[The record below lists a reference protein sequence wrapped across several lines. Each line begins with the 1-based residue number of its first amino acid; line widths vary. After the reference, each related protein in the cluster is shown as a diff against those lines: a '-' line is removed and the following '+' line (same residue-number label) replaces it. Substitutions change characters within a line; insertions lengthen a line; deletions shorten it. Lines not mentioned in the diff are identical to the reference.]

1 MANSILPPRVV
12 ERLGEV
18 SGAPVV
24 YPADCDRLSSDI
36 SRKLNE
42 TIGVTTL
49 KRLFG
54 FAKDAGVPRLT
65 TLDILARY
73 AGFDSYQ
80 EMIAS
85 LYPAGDSEFE
95 VGHDIHAADLQPG
108 QRIRFTYLPDREVT
122 VEFIGDKEFRVTAS
136 KGSRLKA
143 GDTVRISGFYLGHPL
158 IVESVM
164 RDGEGLGRYVAGKA
178 SGLISLSLTAD

>member
-1 MANSILPPRVV
+1 MANSILPAKVV

-24 YPADCDRLSSDI
+24 YPADCDRLSYDI
-36 SRKLNE
+36 SQQINE

-54 FAKDAGVPRLT
+54 FARDTAVPRRT

-73 AGFDSYQ
+73 AGFDTYP

-95 VGHDIHAADLQPG
+95 EGFDIKTDGLQPG
-108 QRIRFTYLPDREVT
+108 QQVRFTYLPDREVT
-122 VEFIGDKEFRVTAS
+122 LEYIGDREFRVAAS
-136 KGSRLKA
+136 KGSRLRE
-143 GDTVRISGFYLGHPL
+143 GDIAIISSFCLDHPL
-158 IVESVM
+158 IVESVI
-164 RDGEGLGRYVAGKA
+164 RSGENLGRYVAGKA
-178 SGLISLSLTAD
+178 SGLTSLTID